1 LFVDEYGGPYKEIA
15 MTIAQIVVTTGGLA
29 LSGLIIWYFFF
40 SEKAGTR
47 LATTAAGIQ
56 EALIVVKGGYSPD
69 VLVVKAGRP
78 VRLNFNRQET
88 ASCSEMVLFPDFN
101 KSAKLPEGETVSIE
115 FTPEQPG
122 EYEFACQMGMFRGK
136 LIVE

>member
-1 LFVDEYGGPYKEIA
+1 
-15 MTIAQIVVTTGGLA
+15 MTIPQIIVLLGAIGLSVLVV
-29 LSGLIIWYFFF
+29 WFFFF
-40 SEKAGTR
+40 SEKQGTL
-47 LATTAAGIQ
+47 LAASSGVQ
-56 EALIVVKGGYSPD
+56 EANIVVKGGYTPD
-69 VLVVKAGRP
+69 VLVVKAGQP

-101 KSAKLPEGETVSIE
+101 QSAKLPPGETVSVE

-122 EYEFACQMGMFRGK
+122 EYDFQCQMGMLHGK